1 MSQKHIMLDEDDFT
15 CLVRGG
21 VIEFGDLRIAL
32 RDIGFD
38 QMDQCI
44 DLAKDGIN
52 IYKNHIKEA

>member
-1 MSQKHIMLDEDDFT
+1 MLDEHDFT

-21 VIEFGDLRIAL
+21 VLHVGELRIAL

-44 DLAKDGIN
+44 DVARDGIN
-52 IYKNHIKEA
+52 IYKDHVKDI